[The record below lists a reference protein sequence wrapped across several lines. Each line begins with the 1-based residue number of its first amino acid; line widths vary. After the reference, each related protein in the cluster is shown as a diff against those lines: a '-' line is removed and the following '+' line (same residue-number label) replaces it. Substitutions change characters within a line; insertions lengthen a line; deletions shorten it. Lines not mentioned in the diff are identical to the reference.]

1 MSAVI
6 DTLEQRLTAAMAA
19 PEVGSHA
26 RGLALVVRFGTDAQT
41 IDIVCDAGITSV
53 TISADEADI
62 TIIAAEG
69 EWERVMQPVPPP
81 TYHSFSSIQLRNPL
95 FDVSGEPL
103 TIAQARGFLEAIFA
117 QLTNSGGPTGELD
130 LQVITG
136 AYHPVSAPNGQ
147 RANIFTESSGAGTPL
162 LCLHTAGADTRQFH
176 GVMTDLALRTSWRMI
191 GFDMPSHGRTMPPTG
206 WVGESYAPRQPIW
219 TGA

>member
-1 MSAVI
+1 MVTANCFDIAYAFSGAGLINPGDCTGSIPSLTKYYVPGQEIVQAVSL
-6 DTLEQRLTAAMAA
+6 DTNIVQGA
-19 PEVGSHA
+19 PVSYDLVLPLGS
-26 RGLALVVRFGTDAQT
+26 
-41 IDIVCDAGITSV
+41 
-53 TISADEADI
+53 
-62 TIIAAEG
+62 
-69 EWERVMQPVPPP
+69 
-81 TYHSFSSIQLRNPL
+81 
-95 FDVSGEPL
+95 
-103 TIAQARGFLEAIFA
+103 